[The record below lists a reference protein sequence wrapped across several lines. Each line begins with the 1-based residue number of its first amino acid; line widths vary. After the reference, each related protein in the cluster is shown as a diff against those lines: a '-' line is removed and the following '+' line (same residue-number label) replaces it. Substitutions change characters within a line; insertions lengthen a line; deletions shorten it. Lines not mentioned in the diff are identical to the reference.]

1 MRSFGQLWPT
11 LKRLLAYGS
20 PWRKPLSV
28 AVMMLW
34 IAAAAEVSGPL
45 LISYFIDNM
54 VARHHLPLG
63 KVAGLAAAYV
73 GLQFLA
79 AGLHYAQSLLFNRA
93 AVGVVQ
99 SLRTDVMD
107 AALRQPLSAF
117 DTQPVGQLIS
127 RVTND
132 TEVIR
137 DLYVTVVATVLRS
150 AALIGAMLVAM
161 FSLDWRMA
169 LVAILIFP
177 AVLTVMI
184 IYQRYSTPI
193 VRRVRAY
200 LADINDG
207 FNEIING
214 MSVIQQFR
222 QQARFGERMGEASRS
237 HYMARMQTLRL
248 DGFLLRPLLSLFS
261 ALILCGLLMLFSFTS
276 AGTIEVGV
284 LYAFISYLSRLNEP
298 LIELTTQQSML
309 QQAVVAGE
317 RVFEL
322 MDRPRQRYGSDDRPL
337 QSGAIDIDHL
347 SFAYRDDNLV
357 LQDITLSVPSRSFV
371 ALVGHTGSG
380 KSTLASL
387 LMGYYPL
394 TQGEIRLDGREISSL
409 NHRVLRQGVAMVQQ
423 DPVVMADTFLA
434 NVTLGRD
441 VSEAQVWQALET
453 VQLADLA
460 RGLSDGLHTHLGEQG
475 NTLSV
480 GQKQLLALAERIRF
494 SAVLIFVVVW
504 FTLSY
509 IPIAHMVWGGGLLA
523 AHGALDFAGGTVV
536 HINAAIAGLV
546 GAYLI
551 GKRVGF
557 GKEAFKP
564 HNLPMVFTGTAI
576 LYIGWF
582 GFNAGSAGSANEI
595 AALAFVNTVVATA
608 AAILGWIIGEW
619 TLRGKPSLLGACS
632 GAIAGLVGVTPACGY
647 VGVGGALVIG
657 VIAGL
662 AGLWGVTMLKRLLRV
677 DDPCDVFGVHGVCGI
692 VGCILTGVFAASSLG
707 GVGFVDGVTMGHQV
721 MVQLES
727 IAITVVW
734 SGVVA
739 FVGYK
744 LADILVGL
752 RVPEEQEREG
762 LDVNSHGENAYNA

>member
-1 MRSFGQLWPT
+1 MMICTALVLFMTIPGIALF
-11 LKRLLAYGS
+11 YGGLI
-20 PWRKPLSV
+20 RAKNVLS
-28 AVMMLW
+28 ML
-34 IAAAAEVSGPL
+34 
-45 LISYFIDNM
+45 
-54 VARHHLPLG
+54 
-63 KVAGLAAAYV
+63 
-73 GLQFLA
+73 
-79 AGLHYAQSLLFNRA
+79 
-93 AVGVVQ
+93 
-99 SLRTDVMD
+99 
-107 AALRQPLSAF
+107 
-117 DTQPVGQLIS
+117 TQ
-127 RVTND
+127 
-132 TEVIR
+132 
-137 DLYVTVVATVLRS
+137 VTVTF
-150 AALIGAMLVAM
+150 ALVCILWVVYGYSLAFGEGNHFFGNTDGAMLKNI
-161 FSLDWRMA
+161 A
-169 LVAILIFP
+169 LT
-177 AVLTVMI
+177 AVTGT
-184 IYQRYSTPI
+184 IYQYI
-193 VRRVRAY
+193 HV
-200 LADINDG
+200 
-207 FNEIING
+207 
-214 MSVIQQFR
+214 
-222 QQARFGERMGEASRS
+222 
-237 HYMARMQTLRL
+237 
-248 DGFLLRPLLSLFS
+248 
-261 ALILCGLLMLFSFTS
+261 
-276 AGTIEVGV
+276 
-284 LYAFISYLSRLNEP
+284 AF
-298 LIELTTQQSML
+298 Q
-309 QQAVVAGE
+309 G
-317 RVFEL
+317 
-322 MDRPRQRYGSDDRPL
+322 
-337 QSGAIDIDHL
+337 
-347 SFAYRDDNLV
+347 SFAC
-357 LQDITLSVPSRSFV
+357 IT
-371 ALVGHTGSG
+371 VG
-380 KSTLASL
+380 L
-387 LMGYYPL
+387 
-394 TQGEIRLDGREISSL
+394 I
-409 NHRVLRQGVAMVQQ
+409 
-423 DPVVMADTFLA
+423 
-434 NVTLGRD
+434 
-441 VSEAQVWQALET
+441 
-453 VQLADLA
+453 
-460 RGLSDGLHTHLGEQG
+460 
-475 NTLSV
+475 V
-480 GQKQLLALAERIRF
+480 GALAERIRF

>member
-1 MRSFGQLWPT
+1 M
-11 LKRLLAYGS
+11 K
-20 PWRKPLSV
+20 
-28 AVMMLW
+28 
-34 IAAAAEVSGPL
+34 IA
-45 LISYFIDNM
+45 
-54 VARHHLPLG
+54 
-63 KVAGLAAAYV
+63 
-73 GLQFLA
+73 
-79 AGLHYAQSLLFNRA
+79 
-93 AVGVVQ
+93 
-99 SLRTDVMD
+99 
-107 AALRQPLSAF
+107 
-117 DTQPVGQLIS
+117 
-127 RVTND
+127 
-132 TEVIR
+132 
-137 DLYVTVVATVLRS
+137 
-150 AALIGAMLVAM
+150 
-161 FSLDWRMA
+161 
-169 LVAILIFP
+169 
-177 AVLTVMI
+177 MI
-184 IYQRYSTPI
+184 KT
-193 VRRVRAY
+193 
-200 LADINDG
+200 
-207 FNEIING
+207 
-214 MSVIQQFR
+214 
-222 QQARFGERMGEASRS
+222 
-237 HYMARMQTLRL
+237 
-248 DGFLLRPLLSLFS
+248 
-261 ALILCGLLMLFSFTS
+261 
-276 AGTIEVGV
+276 
-284 LYAFISYLSRLNEP
+284 
-298 LIELTTQQSML
+298 
-309 QQAVVAGE
+309 
-317 RVFEL
+317 
-322 MDRPRQRYGSDDRPL
+322 
-337 QSGAIDIDHL
+337 
-347 SFAYRDDNLV
+347 
-357 LQDITLSVPSRSFV
+357 
-371 ALVGHTGSG
+371 
-380 KSTLASL
+380 TLASL
-387 LMGYYPL
+387 VLLPGLTMAAPAVADKADNAFMMISTALVLFMTIPGIALFYGGLIRAKNVLSML
-394 TQGEIRLDGREISSL
+394 TQVTVTFALVCILWVVYGYSLAFGEG
-409 NHRVLRQGVAMVQQ
+409 NHFFGNVEGAMLKNIALTAVTGTIYQYIHVAFQGSFACI
-423 DPVVMADTFLA
+423 
-434 NVTLGRD
+434 
-441 VSEAQVWQALET
+441 T
-453 VQLADLA
+453 V
-460 RGLSDGLHTHLGEQG
+460 GLI
-475 NTLSV
+475 V
-480 GQKQLLALAERIRF
+480 GALAERIRF

-582 GFNAGSAGSANEI
+582 GFNAGSASSANEI

-692 VGCILTGVFAASSLG
+692 VGCLLTGVFAASSLG

-752 RVPEEQEREG
+752 RVPEDQEREG

>member
-1 MRSFGQLWPT
+1 M
-11 LKRLLAYGS
+11 K
-20 PWRKPLSV
+20 
-28 AVMMLW
+28 
-34 IAAAAEVSGPL
+34 IA
-45 LISYFIDNM
+45 
-54 VARHHLPLG
+54 
-63 KVAGLAAAYV
+63 
-73 GLQFLA
+73 
-79 AGLHYAQSLLFNRA
+79 
-93 AVGVVQ
+93 
-99 SLRTDVMD
+99 
-107 AALRQPLSAF
+107 
-117 DTQPVGQLIS
+117 
-127 RVTND
+127 
-132 TEVIR
+132 
-137 DLYVTVVATVLRS
+137 
-150 AALIGAMLVAM
+150 
-161 FSLDWRMA
+161 
-169 LVAILIFP
+169 
-177 AVLTVMI
+177 MI
-184 IYQRYSTPI
+184 KT
-193 VRRVRAY
+193 
-200 LADINDG
+200 
-207 FNEIING
+207 
-214 MSVIQQFR
+214 
-222 QQARFGERMGEASRS
+222 
-237 HYMARMQTLRL
+237 
-248 DGFLLRPLLSLFS
+248 
-261 ALILCGLLMLFSFTS
+261 
-276 AGTIEVGV
+276 
-284 LYAFISYLSRLNEP
+284 
-298 LIELTTQQSML
+298 
-309 QQAVVAGE
+309 
-317 RVFEL
+317 
-322 MDRPRQRYGSDDRPL
+322 
-337 QSGAIDIDHL
+337 
-347 SFAYRDDNLV
+347 
-357 LQDITLSVPSRSFV
+357 
-371 ALVGHTGSG
+371 
-380 KSTLASL
+380 TLASL
-387 LMGYYPL
+387 ALLPGLTIAAPAVADKADSAFMMICTALVLFMTIPGIALFYGGLIRAKNVLSML
-394 TQGEIRLDGREISSL
+394 TQVTVTFALVCILWVVYGYSLAFGEG
-409 NHRVLRQGVAMVQQ
+409 NH
-423 DPVVMADTFLA
+423 FF
-434 NVTLGRD
+434 
-441 VSEAQVWQALET
+441 
-453 VQLADLA
+453 
-460 RGLSDGLHTHLGEQG
+460 G
-475 NTLSV
+475 NTDGAMLKNIALTAVTGTIYQYIHVAFQGSFACITV
-480 GQKQLLALAERIRF
+480 GLIVGALAERIRF

-692 VGCILTGVFAASSLG
+692 IGCILTGVFAASSLG

-734 SGVVA
+734 SGVVV

>member
-1 MRSFGQLWPT
+1 M
-11 LKRLLAYGS
+11 K
-20 PWRKPLSV
+20 
-28 AVMMLW
+28 
-34 IAAAAEVSGPL
+34 IA
-45 LISYFIDNM
+45 
-54 VARHHLPLG
+54 
-63 KVAGLAAAYV
+63 
-73 GLQFLA
+73 
-79 AGLHYAQSLLFNRA
+79 
-93 AVGVVQ
+93 
-99 SLRTDVMD
+99 
-107 AALRQPLSAF
+107 
-117 DTQPVGQLIS
+117 
-127 RVTND
+127 
-132 TEVIR
+132 
-137 DLYVTVVATVLRS
+137 
-150 AALIGAMLVAM
+150 
-161 FSLDWRMA
+161 
-169 LVAILIFP
+169 
-177 AVLTVMI
+177 MI
-184 IYQRYSTPI
+184 KT
-193 VRRVRAY
+193 
-200 LADINDG
+200 
-207 FNEIING
+207 
-214 MSVIQQFR
+214 
-222 QQARFGERMGEASRS
+222 
-237 HYMARMQTLRL
+237 
-248 DGFLLRPLLSLFS
+248 
-261 ALILCGLLMLFSFTS
+261 
-276 AGTIEVGV
+276 
-284 LYAFISYLSRLNEP
+284 
-298 LIELTTQQSML
+298 
-309 QQAVVAGE
+309 
-317 RVFEL
+317 
-322 MDRPRQRYGSDDRPL
+322 
-337 QSGAIDIDHL
+337 
-347 SFAYRDDNLV
+347 
-357 LQDITLSVPSRSFV
+357 
-371 ALVGHTGSG
+371 
-380 KSTLASL
+380 TLASL
-387 LMGYYPL
+387 ALLPGLTIAAPAVADKADSAFMMICTALVLFMTIPGIALFYGGLIRAKNVLSML
-394 TQGEIRLDGREISSL
+394 TQVTVTFALVCILWVVYGYSLAFGEG
-409 NHRVLRQGVAMVQQ
+409 NH
-423 DPVVMADTFLA
+423 FF
-434 NVTLGRD
+434 
-441 VSEAQVWQALET
+441 
-453 VQLADLA
+453 
-460 RGLSDGLHTHLGEQG
+460 G
-475 NTLSV
+475 NTDGAMLKNIALTAVTGTIYQYIHVAFQGSFACITV
-480 GQKQLLALAERIRF
+480 GLIVGALAERIRF

-739 FVGYK
+739 FVGYT

>member
-1 MRSFGQLWPT
+1 M
-11 LKRLLAYGS
+11 K
-20 PWRKPLSV
+20 
-28 AVMMLW
+28 
-34 IAAAAEVSGPL
+34 IA
-45 LISYFIDNM
+45 
-54 VARHHLPLG
+54 
-63 KVAGLAAAYV
+63 
-73 GLQFLA
+73 
-79 AGLHYAQSLLFNRA
+79 
-93 AVGVVQ
+93 
-99 SLRTDVMD
+99 
-107 AALRQPLSAF
+107 
-117 DTQPVGQLIS
+117 
-127 RVTND
+127 
-132 TEVIR
+132 
-137 DLYVTVVATVLRS
+137 
-150 AALIGAMLVAM
+150 
-161 FSLDWRMA
+161 
-169 LVAILIFP
+169 
-177 AVLTVMI
+177 MI
-184 IYQRYSTPI
+184 KT
-193 VRRVRAY
+193 
-200 LADINDG
+200 
-207 FNEIING
+207 
-214 MSVIQQFR
+214 
-222 QQARFGERMGEASRS
+222 
-237 HYMARMQTLRL
+237 
-248 DGFLLRPLLSLFS
+248 
-261 ALILCGLLMLFSFTS
+261 
-276 AGTIEVGV
+276 
-284 LYAFISYLSRLNEP
+284 
-298 LIELTTQQSML
+298 
-309 QQAVVAGE
+309 
-317 RVFEL
+317 
-322 MDRPRQRYGSDDRPL
+322 
-337 QSGAIDIDHL
+337 
-347 SFAYRDDNLV
+347 
-357 LQDITLSVPSRSFV
+357 
-371 ALVGHTGSG
+371 
-380 KSTLASL
+380 TLASL
-387 LMGYYPL
+387 ALLPGLTIAAPAVADKADSAFMMICTALVLFMTIPGIALFYGGLIRAKNVLSML
-394 TQGEIRLDGREISSL
+394 TQVTVTFALVCILWVVYGYSLAFGEG
-409 NHRVLRQGVAMVQQ
+409 NH
-423 DPVVMADTFLA
+423 FF
-434 NVTLGRD
+434 
-441 VSEAQVWQALET
+441 
-453 VQLADLA
+453 
-460 RGLSDGLHTHLGEQG
+460 G
-475 NTLSV
+475 NTDGAMLKNIALTAVTGTIYQYIHVAFQGSFACITV
-480 GQKQLLALAERIRF
+480 GLIVGALAERIRF

-576 LYIGWF
+576 LYIGWV

-692 VGCILTGVFAASSLG
+692 IGCILTGVFAASSLG

>member
-1 MRSFGQLWPT
+1 M
-11 LKRLLAYGS
+11 K
-20 PWRKPLSV
+20 
-28 AVMMLW
+28 
-34 IAAAAEVSGPL
+34 IA
-45 LISYFIDNM
+45 
-54 VARHHLPLG
+54 
-63 KVAGLAAAYV
+63 
-73 GLQFLA
+73 
-79 AGLHYAQSLLFNRA
+79 
-93 AVGVVQ
+93 
-99 SLRTDVMD
+99 
-107 AALRQPLSAF
+107 
-117 DTQPVGQLIS
+117 
-127 RVTND
+127 
-132 TEVIR
+132 
-137 DLYVTVVATVLRS
+137 
-150 AALIGAMLVAM
+150 
-161 FSLDWRMA
+161 
-169 LVAILIFP
+169 
-177 AVLTVMI
+177 MI
-184 IYQRYSTPI
+184 KT
-193 VRRVRAY
+193 
-200 LADINDG
+200 
-207 FNEIING
+207 
-214 MSVIQQFR
+214 
-222 QQARFGERMGEASRS
+222 
-237 HYMARMQTLRL
+237 
-248 DGFLLRPLLSLFS
+248 
-261 ALILCGLLMLFSFTS
+261 
-276 AGTIEVGV
+276 
-284 LYAFISYLSRLNEP
+284 
-298 LIELTTQQSML
+298 
-309 QQAVVAGE
+309 
-317 RVFEL
+317 
-322 MDRPRQRYGSDDRPL
+322 
-337 QSGAIDIDHL
+337 
-347 SFAYRDDNLV
+347 
-357 LQDITLSVPSRSFV
+357 
-371 ALVGHTGSG
+371 
-380 KSTLASL
+380 TLASL
-387 LMGYYPL
+387 ALLPGLTIAAPAVADKADSAFMMICTALVLFMTIPGIALFYGGLIRAKNVLSML
-394 TQGEIRLDGREISSL
+394 TQVTVTFALVCILWVVYGYSLAFGEG
-409 NHRVLRQGVAMVQQ
+409 NH
-423 DPVVMADTFLA
+423 FF
-434 NVTLGRD
+434 
-441 VSEAQVWQALET
+441 
-453 VQLADLA
+453 
-460 RGLSDGLHTHLGEQG
+460 G
-475 NTLSV
+475 NTDGAMLKNIALTAVMGTIYQYIHVAFQGSFACITV
-480 GQKQLLALAERIRF
+480 GLIVGALAERIRF

-692 VGCILTGVFAASSLG
+692 IGCILTGVFAASSLG

>member
-1 MRSFGQLWPT
+1 M
-11 LKRLLAYGS
+11 K
-20 PWRKPLSV
+20 
-28 AVMMLW
+28 
-34 IAAAAEVSGPL
+34 IA
-45 LISYFIDNM
+45 
-54 VARHHLPLG
+54 
-63 KVAGLAAAYV
+63 
-73 GLQFLA
+73 
-79 AGLHYAQSLLFNRA
+79 
-93 AVGVVQ
+93 
-99 SLRTDVMD
+99 
-107 AALRQPLSAF
+107 
-117 DTQPVGQLIS
+117 
-127 RVTND
+127 
-132 TEVIR
+132 
-137 DLYVTVVATVLRS
+137 
-150 AALIGAMLVAM
+150 
-161 FSLDWRMA
+161 
-169 LVAILIFP
+169 
-177 AVLTVMI
+177 MI
-184 IYQRYSTPI
+184 KT
-193 VRRVRAY
+193 
-200 LADINDG
+200 
-207 FNEIING
+207 
-214 MSVIQQFR
+214 
-222 QQARFGERMGEASRS
+222 
-237 HYMARMQTLRL
+237 
-248 DGFLLRPLLSLFS
+248 
-261 ALILCGLLMLFSFTS
+261 
-276 AGTIEVGV
+276 
-284 LYAFISYLSRLNEP
+284 
-298 LIELTTQQSML
+298 
-309 QQAVVAGE
+309 
-317 RVFEL
+317 
-322 MDRPRQRYGSDDRPL
+322 
-337 QSGAIDIDHL
+337 
-347 SFAYRDDNLV
+347 
-357 LQDITLSVPSRSFV
+357 
-371 ALVGHTGSG
+371 
-380 KSTLASL
+380 TLASL
-387 LMGYYPL
+387 VLLPGLTMAAPAVADKADNAFMMISTALVLFMTIPGIAMFYGGLIRAKNVLSML
-394 TQGEIRLDGREISSL
+394 TQVTVTFALVCILWVVYGYSLAFGEG
-409 NHRVLRQGVAMVQQ
+409 NHFFGNVEGAMLKNIALTAVTGTIYQYIHVAFQGSFACI
-423 DPVVMADTFLA
+423 
-434 NVTLGRD
+434 
-441 VSEAQVWQALET
+441 T
-453 VQLADLA
+453 V
-460 RGLSDGLHTHLGEQG
+460 GLI
-475 NTLSV
+475 V
-480 GQKQLLALAERIRF
+480 GALAERIRF

-509 IPIAHMVWGGGLLA
+509 IPMAHMVWGGGLLA

-582 GFNAGSAGSANEI
+582 GFNAGSASSANEI

-727 IAITVVW
+727 IAITVAW

>member
-1 MRSFGQLWPT
+1 M
-11 LKRLLAYGS
+11 K
-20 PWRKPLSV
+20 
-28 AVMMLW
+28 
-34 IAAAAEVSGPL
+34 IA
-45 LISYFIDNM
+45 
-54 VARHHLPLG
+54 
-63 KVAGLAAAYV
+63 
-73 GLQFLA
+73 
-79 AGLHYAQSLLFNRA
+79 
-93 AVGVVQ
+93 
-99 SLRTDVMD
+99 
-107 AALRQPLSAF
+107 
-117 DTQPVGQLIS
+117 
-127 RVTND
+127 
-132 TEVIR
+132 
-137 DLYVTVVATVLRS
+137 
-150 AALIGAMLVAM
+150 
-161 FSLDWRMA
+161 
-169 LVAILIFP
+169 
-177 AVLTVMI
+177 MI
-184 IYQRYSTPI
+184 KT
-193 VRRVRAY
+193 
-200 LADINDG
+200 
-207 FNEIING
+207 
-214 MSVIQQFR
+214 
-222 QQARFGERMGEASRS
+222 
-237 HYMARMQTLRL
+237 
-248 DGFLLRPLLSLFS
+248 
-261 ALILCGLLMLFSFTS
+261 
-276 AGTIEVGV
+276 
-284 LYAFISYLSRLNEP
+284 
-298 LIELTTQQSML
+298 
-309 QQAVVAGE
+309 
-317 RVFEL
+317 
-322 MDRPRQRYGSDDRPL
+322 
-337 QSGAIDIDHL
+337 
-347 SFAYRDDNLV
+347 
-357 LQDITLSVPSRSFV
+357 
-371 ALVGHTGSG
+371 
-380 KSTLASL
+380 TLASL
-387 LMGYYPL
+387 ALLLGLTIAAPAVADKADSAFMMICTALVLFMTIPGIALFYGGLIRAKNVLSML
-394 TQGEIRLDGREISSL
+394 TQVTVTFALVCILWVVYGYSLAFGEG
-409 NHRVLRQGVAMVQQ
+409 NH
-423 DPVVMADTFLA
+423 FF
-434 NVTLGRD
+434 
-441 VSEAQVWQALET
+441 
-453 VQLADLA
+453 
-460 RGLSDGLHTHLGEQG
+460 G
-475 NTLSV
+475 NTDGAMLKNIALTAVTGTIYQYIHVAFQGSFACITV
-480 GQKQLLALAERIRF
+480 GLIVGALAERIRF